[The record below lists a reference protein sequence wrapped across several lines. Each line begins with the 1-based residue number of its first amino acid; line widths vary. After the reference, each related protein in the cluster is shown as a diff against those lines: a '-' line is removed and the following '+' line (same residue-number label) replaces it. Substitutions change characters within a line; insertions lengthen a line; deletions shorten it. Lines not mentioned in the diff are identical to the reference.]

1 MEVWVLKTQYDYD
14 EAEVSLFSEKPTY
27 DDLKNT
33 GVVPTKFIDKLLE
46 NNYLFLTGSED
57 FEDDETDDN
66 WIYNNLIGCDTSMR
80 ISLECYDVVENKG
93 E

>member
-14 EAEVSLFSEKPTY
+14 EAEVSIFKKKPTY
-27 DDLKNT
+27 KELKNT
-33 GVVPTKFIDKLLE
+33 GVVPTKFIKQLLE
-46 NNYLFLTGSED
+46 DNYLYIIGSED
-57 FEDDETDDN
+57 FECGETDDN

-80 ISLECYDVVENKG
+80 ISLECHDVRKNKG